1 MNCIQEH
8 MSICKNLDKNKI
20 NAFAGII
27 LAAFKEGKKVLI
39 CGNGGSAA
47 DAQHLAAELVGRYKK
62 ERKGLPAIALTADI
76 PTLTAISND
85 YGYNFLFSRQI
96 EALGQKGDVVIL
108 ISTSGKSPNLLE
120 AAKKAKEMGI
130 TTIALLGKDGG
141 KLKGLCDFPIMVS
154 SNNTPRIQEM
164 HILIIHAVCEI
175 IEEKIFG

>member
-1 MNCIQEH
+1 MDYIREH
-8 MSICKNLDKNKI
+8 VAVCKKLDKNKI
-20 NAFAGII
+20 NEFAGII

-47 DAQHLAAELVGRYKK
+47 DAQHLAAELIGRYKK
-62 ERKGLPAIALTADI
+62 ERKGFPAIALTADI

-85 YGYNFLFSRQI
+85 YGYKFLFSRQI

-120 AAKKAKEMGI
+120 AAKKAKEMDI
-130 TTIALLGKDGG
+130 ATVALLGKDGG
-141 KLKGLCDFPIMVS
+141 GLKEACDLPIIVS

-164 HILIIHAVCEI
+164 HILIIHAMCEL
-175 IEEKIFG
+175 IEDKILG